1 MSNHLHG
8 SSRREDREET
18 KSSLEFGR
26 RAKMV
31 LNSAGGNFPRRC
43 HRSPILEIPRSLFFG
58 KLRPIPGKT
67 KILDEIMM
75 CFYVFFPKKL
85 DIWWTRNVH
94 ILSHVMSG
102 WPTKTVTQKEFLR
115 RISGEEQSHH
125 QPGGARA
132 PPSEMAVN
140 IAEQGAVGWIMFLYV
155 VVFFFLIHIYVHI
168 YIESIKFVD
177 PIQW

>member
-1 MSNHLHG
+1 MAHLAARTAKRQRVPWNSVAG
-8 SSRREDREET
+8 PRWCWTQRVET
-18 KSSLEFGR
+18 
-26 RAKMV
+26 
-31 LNSAGGNFPRRC
+31 FPVGA
-43 HRSPILEIPRSLFFG
+43 IGLQFWKFLGLFFFG

-155 VVFFFLIHIYVHI
+155 VVFFF
-168 YIESIKFVD
+168 F
-177 PIQW
+177 